1 MDYYQK
7 LGVDKT
13 ASAAEI
19 KKAFR
24 KIAVKYHPDKNPDD
38 KAAEDKFKEAN
49 EAYAVLSDPEKKQ
62 QYDTYGEAGFSQRY
76 SQEDIFR
83 GSNLGD
89 IFKEFGINFGGGGG
103 GFQQGGGGSPFDSF
117 FSQGGGGGCGG
128 GCGTRQ
134 AAPKGQDTTMD
145 LWVTLEE
152 VSSGTERTVAAHG
165 SEERVS
171 VKIPKGI
178 EAGKKLRLTGKGQ
191 QSPHGGQPGNLY
203 LRINIQPHSE
213 FERKDN
219 NLIVKC
225 PVTFSEAVLGTTVTI
240 PTLEGGELNV
250 KIPPGMQTKAK
261 LRLKGKGLPSANG
274 SDRGDILVQIVVDIP
289 KELSEEQ
296 IKIVE
301 ELQGAGL

>member
-7 LGVDKT
+7 LGVEKT

-49 EAYAVLSDPEKKQ
+49 EAYAVLSDAEKKQ

-76 SQEDIFR
+76 SQEDIFK

-89 IFKEFGINFGGGGG
+89 IFKEFGMNFGGG

-117 FSQGGGGGCGG
+117 FSGGGGCSGG
-128 GCGTRQ
+128 GCGSRQ
-134 AAPKGQDTTMD
+134 APVPKGQDSTMD

-152 VSSGTERTVAAHG
+152 VATGTERTVAAHG
-165 SEERVS
+165 NERVS

-191 QSPHGGQPGNLY
+191 PSPQGGQPGNLY
-203 LRINIQPHSE
+203 LRVNIQPHAD
-213 FERKDN
+213 FERKDT
-219 NLIVKC
+219 NLIVKR
-225 PVTFSEAVLGTTVTI
+225 PVTFSEAALGTTISV
-240 PTLEGGELNV
+240 PTLDGTELNV
-250 KIPPGMQTKAK
+250 KIPAGMQAKSK
-261 LRLKGKGLPSANG
+261 LRLKGKGLPIPKSSEN
-274 SDRGDILVQIVVDIP
+274 GDILVQIIVNIP

-296 IKIVE
+296 TKIIE
-301 ELQGAGL
+301 ELQEAGL

>member
-24 KIAVKYHPDKNPDD
+24 KIAVKDHPDKNPDD
-38 KAAEDKFKEAN
+38 TAAEERFKEAN

-76 SQEDIFR
+76 SQEDIFK

-89 IFKEFGINFGGGGG
+89 IFKEFGMNFGGGGGG
-103 GFQQGGGGSPFDSF
+103 GFQQAGGGSPFDSF
-117 FSQGGGGGCGG
+117 FSGGGGGCGG
-128 GCGTRQ
+128 GGCGSQ
-134 AAPKGQDTTMD
+134 QAPKGQDSTMD

-152 VSSGTERTVAAHG
+152 VATGTERTVAALG
-165 SEERVS
+165 DDRVS

-203 LRINIQPHSE
+203 LRINIQPHDD
-213 FERKDN
+213 FERKGQ
-219 NLIVKC
+219 NLIVKR
-225 PVTFSEAVLGTTVTI
+225 PVSFSEAVLGTTVSV
-240 PTLEGGELNV
+240 PTLDGTELNV
-250 KIPPGMQTKAK
+250 KIPAGMQLKSK
-261 LRLKGKGLPSANG
+261 LRLKGKGLPIPKTEQ
-274 SDRGDILVQIVVDIP
+274 RGDILVQIVVDIP
-289 KELSEEQ
+289 KELSKEQ

-301 ELQGAGL
+301 ELQEAGL

>member
-7 LGVDKT
+7 LGVEKT

-24 KIAVKYHPDKNPDD
+24 KIAVKYHPDKNPGD
-38 KAAEDKFKEAN
+38 KDAEDRFKEAN

-62 QYDTYGEAGFSQRY
+62 QYDTYGEAGFQQRY

-89 IFKEFGINFGGGGG
+89 IFKEFGMNFGGG

-117 FSQGGGGGCGG
+117 FNQGGSCSSGGCGS
-128 GCGTRQ
+128 RQ
-134 AAPKGQDTTMD
+134 PAPKGQDTTMD

-152 VSSGTERTVAAHG
+152 IATGTERTVAALG
-165 SEERVS
+165 DERVS

-191 QSPHGGQPGNLY
+191 PSPQGGQPGNLY
-203 LRINIQPHSE
+203 LRINIQPHE
-213 FERKDN
+213 AFERKGS
-219 NLIVKC
+219 NLIVKR
-225 PVTFSEAVLGTTVTI
+225 PVTFTEAVLGTTVTV
-240 PTLEGGELNV
+240 PTLDGAELNV
-250 KIPPGMQTKAK
+250 KIPAGMQLGAK
-261 LRLKGKGLPSANG
+261 LRLKGKGLPTPKTGDN
-274 SDRGDILVQIVVDIP
+274 GDILVQIVVDIP

-296 IKIVE
+296 TKIVE
-301 ELQGAGL
+301 ELQEAGL